1 MKILY
6 LNLRVTAFCILV
18 SCLAFID
25 GHSQTTDPQCYVVVG
40 AFKLKQN
47 ANNYVQRLAEKEL
60 TATSKLNTY
69 RNLYYVYTFNSP
81 DREEAKDRLFAVRDD
96 YPDLS
101 DSWLYAGDFKGPHI
115 TAKEWSKVNPLEKL
129 VEEVEEAETMREERQ
144 AAKAADSEKVETSPE
159 NRLQEKPQEPQK
171 SQEPQEP
178 GWNVYLNTVDAASL
192 REVNGKFGLYD
203 AERNQK
209 ITEIPTNELVRV
221 KDPENR
227 TNRIRVV
234 SEIFGFHEIEH
245 TFDLDEPMK
254 SDSSNVVELVGDTIL
269 VNMKL
274 QKYKQ
279 GDVATLWKVYFYKD
293 AAIMREESIYE
304 LNQLLDMMKNNP
316 TMEILIHGHTN
327 GNSHGQVL
335 HLDLDDKQ
343 FFSLNGSHEETV
355 ASAKKLSLY
364 RAYTIQHWLM
374 AQGVPEERTD
384 IKGWGGKKMIYDKHD
399 SQADKN
405 VRVEIEIIKE

>member
-1 MKILY
+1 MKIPQF
-6 LNLRVTAFCILV
+6 NFCRTAMSLV
-18 SCLAFID
+18 IICLFHVDSKA
-25 GHSQTTDPQCYVVVG
+25 QNTNPQCYVVVG

-47 ANNYVQRLAEKEL
+47 ANNFIQRLAEKDL

-69 RNLYYVYTFNSP
+69 RNLYYVYTFNSS
-81 DREEAKDRLFAVRDD
+81 DREEVKTRLFEIRDSYSD
-96 YPDLS
+96 MS

-115 TAKEWSKVNPLEKL
+115 PASEWNKADPLEKL

-144 AAKAADSEKVETSPE
+144 AAEAAESEKTGTLENTVQEEPIKPE
-159 NRLQEKPQEPQK
+159 
-171 SQEPQEP
+171 EPQEP

-192 REVNGKFGLYD
+192 REINGKFGLYD

-209 ITEIPTNELVRV
+209 ITEIQTNQLVRV

-245 TFDLDEPMK
+245 TFDLDEPLK
-254 SDSSNVVELVGDTIL
+254 SDSSNVIDLVGDTIL
-269 VNMKL
+269 VNLKL

-304 LNQLLDMMKNNP
+304 LNQLLDMMKSNP
-316 TMEILIHGHTN
+316 TMEIMIHGHTN

-374 AQGVPEERTD
+374 AQGIPEERMD

>member
-1 MKILY
+1 MKKLSISVKL
-6 LNLRVTAFCILV
+6 TALCALLV
-18 SCLAFID
+18 CCSFGESI
-25 GHSQTTDPQCYVVVG
+25 SQKTNSNYYVVVG
-40 AFKLKQN
+40 AFKLQQN
-47 ANNYVQRLAEKEL
+47 AANFVQFLESKDLLAKS
-60 TATSKLNTY
+60 TFNSD
-69 RNLYYVYTFNSP
+69 RDLYYVYTFNSA
-81 DREEAKDRLFAVRDD
+81 DKEEALTSLFNLRDS
-96 YPDLS
+96 YSSLE
-101 DSWLYAGDFKGPHI
+101 DSWLFLGNLGDIKTSP
-115 TAKEWSKVNPLEKL
+115 TSESDNDDPLEKL

-144 AAKAADSEKVETSPE
+144 AAEAAESEKAEILEDT
-159 NRLQEKPQEPQK
+159 LQEDPVEPE
-171 SQEPQEP
+171 EPQEP

-192 REVNGKFGLYD
+192 REINGKFGLYD

-209 ITEIPTNELVRV
+209 ITEMQTNQLVRV

-227 TNRIRVV
+227 TNRVRVV

-245 TFDLDEPMK
+245 TFDLDEPLK
-254 SDSSNVVELVGDTIL
+254 SDSSNVIDLVGDTIL
-269 VNMKL
+269 VNLKL

-304 LNQLLDMMKNNP
+304 LNQLLDMMQNNP
-316 TMEILIHGHTN
+316 TMEIMIHGHTN

-374 AQGVPEERTD
+374 AQGIPEERMD